1 MSTIVTRAGKG
12 SPLTNTEVDANFTNL
27 NADKYQSG
35 DSAVLDDLRIVDGS
49 PRVTLEDTD
58 GTNQKLEL
66 AQVGGNTIFTLRNG
80 DSHGSLDFKS
90 TNGSVTR
97 SRFKVATDGDFNF
110 YNSVGTTKM
119 KWDAVNARLGINT
132 NSPSRELEV
141 NGKAYVSDGVY
152 VGGNNSANLLD
163 DYEEGT
169 WSPAYTAQTTSP
181 TYTADNRTQGYY
193 TKIGN
198 VVTISG
204 RLRTDS
210 ITNSPAG
217 FLRLSGLPYNVA
229 NTSFSKQSGALVIG
243 LADEFNA
250 NYFPHSGYPVQ
261 NTDYYA
267 ITFRATS
274 NGELSDLGSGNA
286 LQTGVDDTN
295 EIVFSAQYFTDA

>member
-66 AQVGGNTIFTLRNG
+66 SQVGGNTIFTLRNG

-90 TNGSVTR
+90 TDGSVTR

-110 YNSVGTTKM
+110 YNSAGTTKM
-119 KWDAVNARLGINT
+119 KWDAVNSRLGINT

-141 NGKAYVSDGVY
+141 NGKAYIANGVY
-152 VGGNNSANLLD
+152 IGGNVSANLLE

-169 WSPAYTAQTTSP
+169 WTPAYTAQTTSP
-181 TYTADNRTQGYY
+181 TYTQDSLTAGYY
-193 TKIGN
+193 TKVGN
-198 VVTISG
+198 VVTITG
-204 RLRTDS
+204 RLRTDN
-210 ITNSPAG
+210 ITNTPAG
-217 FLRLSGLPYNVA
+217 DLRLSGLPFNVS
-229 NTSFSKQSGALVIG
+229 NTTFSQQSGALLIG
-243 LADEFNA
+243 LAKTFESG
-250 NYFPHSGYPVQ
+250 YFPSSGYAVQ
-261 NTDYYA
+261 NSDYYI
-267 ITFRATS
+267 ITHRQAS
-274 NGELSDLGSGNA
+274 NGVLLDLGAGNA
-286 LQTGVDDTN
+286 LKTGLDDKN
-295 EIVFSAQYFTDA
+295 EISFTAQYFTDA